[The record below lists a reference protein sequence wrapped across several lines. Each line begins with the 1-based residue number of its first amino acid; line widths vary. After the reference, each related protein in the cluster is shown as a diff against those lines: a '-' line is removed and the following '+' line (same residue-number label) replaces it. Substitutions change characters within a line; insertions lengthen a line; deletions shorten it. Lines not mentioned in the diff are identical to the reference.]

1 MIGGKV
7 PIIRHMRI
15 LVVEDSAIDRRK
27 VGGYLKDWG
36 LDHVMVGTGTEAAEI
51 LEQPDPPTMALLDWV
66 LPGHDGIELCRR
78 YAAGYD
84 RQHRHC

>member
-1 MIGGKV
+1 MIACKV

-51 LEQPDPPTMALLDWV
+51 LAQPDPPTMALLDWV
-66 LPGHDGIELCRR
+66 LPGHGW
-78 YAAGYD
+78 
-84 RQHRHC
+84 H